1 MVNSPWSSPRVASL
15 LVALQDLFL
24 GPADPLH
31 EREKAHAEL
40 FGTLGE
46 ADLGPLEEVEDA
58 GPSREEGGE
67 LAGREVLGAPEEELL
82 HEDVER
88 CLQAAGA

>member
-1 MVNSPWSSPRVASL
+1 MNSPCPSPRVASL
-15 LVALQDLFL
+15 VVALQDLLL
-24 GPADPLH
+24 GPTDPLH

-40 FGTLGE
+40 FGALGE
-46 ADLGPLEEVEDA
+46 ADLRALQEVEEA
-58 GPSREEGGE
+58 GPPREEGGE

-88 CLQAAGA
+88 CLQGARA